1 MAQWQLTAEDLLPVI
16 DKINKTADDFPVTSQ
31 DLVDGLNRSSGAA
44 RVMGMS
50 IEETIAVLTTMREST
65 GRTGKNLPPIVA
77 TL

>member
-44 RVMGMS
+44 RVMGLTL
-50 IEETIAVLTTMREST
+50 EENDCHINYHERGYRS
-65 GRTGKNLPPIVA
+65 NW
-77 TL
+77 